1 MNINISNYIVSSVI
15 FKVNEKVF
23 KNGVGGMSREAEQH
37 RVNEI
42 INEINNKEETIYKK
56 SAGLK
61 DTIINLRENF
71 WDDVTVNL
79 DEPDDVIET
88 QASVKQQAELLIE
101 REQLHGNMDKEL
113 KKLKKLKDSPYFGR
127 IDFIENENENEKIYI
142 GTSSLMDLE
151 EENFLIYDWRA
162 PISSLYYDYAPGKA
176 QYETMDETITGEI
189 SLKRQ
194 FIIRQSN
201 IISMFDTGLTI
212 GDQLLQQAL
221 GDNASTTMK
230 SIVATIQK
238 EQNKIIR
245 NERSDLL
252 IVQGVAGSGKT
263 SAVLQRI
270 AYLMYR
276 FRKELN
282 ANNLLL
288 FSPNPL
294 FSSYV
299 ANVLPELGEEN
310 IQQSTFYDFLEK
322 RIEKGITIESPFSQM
337 EYTLTEMDEKDYDSR
352 LTNMTYKS
360 SLDFKSLLDE
370 YIFQLNYHGIRFRN
384 ITLHHEVLISKE
396 QISDYFYSLEEISL
410 PNRMEAV
417 ATWLLH
423 ELRKSQKQEKDKDW
437 VMEKVELLD
446 KDEYLEAY
454 HSSQQ
459 EDEENSSLEEE
470 FLRKEVVKRH
480 FAQIKKRVKRFDF
493 VHVLATYQEMFL
505 NWETDQTPA
514 DWGKIRAH
522 TAANLSQKFLTWEDA
537 TPYLYFKGRLL
548 GDDSERS
555 VRHLFIDEAQD
566 YSAFQFAYIRHIF
579 PYTRMT
585 LLGDINQAIYAYATE
600 DNPLIPAK
608 LEQNHEQ
615 ITLTKS
621 YRSTKQIVE
630 FTKDF
635 APGEAVIESFDR
647 SGNKPKL
654 IKLENKANRTDKV
667 IAEIE
672 ELRSDGNET
681 IAIICKT
688 LKECDELYQKL
699 QDKIV
704 IRQITE
710 QTYSFEKGLLIL
722 PIYLAKGIE
731 FDAVIIPE
739 VSAGHY
745 AKESDRALFYT
756 ACTRAMHGL
765 HMITSEEPCKFIK
778 EAEPETFEV
787 FHI

>member
-1 MNINISNYIVSSVI
+1 
-15 FKVNEKVF
+15 
-23 KNGVGGMSREAEQH
+23 MSRQTEQH
-37 RVNEI
+37 RINEI
-42 INEINNKEETIYKK
+42 INEINNKEDAIYKK

-101 REQLHGNMDKEL
+101 REQVHGNMDKEL
-113 KKLKKLKDSPYFGR
+113 KKLKRLKDSPYFGR
-127 IDFIENENENEKIYI
+127 IDFIESPGNDEEKIYI

-176 QYETMDETITGEI
+176 QYETMDETIAGEI

-194 FIIRQSN
+194 FIIKHSN

-245 NERSDLL
+245 NERSNLL

-310 IQQSTFYDFLEK
+310 IRQSTFYDFIEK

-337 EYTLTEMDEKDYDSR
+337 EYTLTEMDHEDYHDR
-352 LTNMTYKS
+352 LKNMTYKS
-360 SLDFKSLLDE
+360 SLDYKLLLDE
-370 YIFQLNYHGIRFRN
+370 YISQLKYHGIQFRN

-396 QISDYFYSLEEISL
+396 QISDYFYSLDPELFL

-417 ATWLLH
+417 ANWLLH
-423 ELRKSQKQEKDKDW
+423 ELRESQKQEKDKDW
-437 VMEKVELLD
+437 VMEKIELMD
-446 KDEYLEAY
+446 KEEYLEAF

-459 EDEENSSLEEE
+459 EDEEDSSLEEE

-480 FAQIKKRVKRFDF
+480 FTQIKKRVKRFDF
-493 VHVLATYQEMFL
+493 VHIMATYREMFRS
-505 NWETDQTPA
+505 WEPSYA
-514 DWGKIRAH
+514 PVDWGKIQFQ
-522 TAANLSQKFLTWEDA
+522 TIANLSQNFLTWEDA

-548 GDDSERS
+548 GADSERS
-555 VRHLFIDEAQD
+555 VRHLFVDEAQD
-566 YSAFQFAYIRHIF
+566 YSAFQFAYIKHIF

-600 DNPLIPAK
+600 DNPLIPAT
-608 LEQNHEQ
+608 LEQNHER

-635 APGEAVIESFDR
+635 APGEAVIESFER

-654 IKLENKANRTDKV
+654 IKLGNKANKSDTLIV
-667 IAEIE
+667 EIE
-672 ELRSDGNET
+672 KLRNYGNET

-688 LKECDELYQKL
+688 LKESDELYHKL
-699 QDKIV
+699 QDKVV

-739 VSAGHY
+739 ASAGHY
-745 AKESDRALFYT
+745 SKEADRALFYT

-778 EAEPETFEV
+778 EAEQETFEV
-787 FHI
+787 IHI